1 MVLQGFLSLFLAMRA
16 QGTGEQ
22 ETRPSLF
29 ACITGL
35 AFARKNSDELKRVS
49 KAYGGLPKVKIKA
62 EEEFGLAEDAE
73 QLLLV
78 CFKS

>member
-1 MVLQGFLSLFLAMRA
+1 MLV
-16 QGTGEQ
+16 T
-22 ETRPSLF
+22 
-29 ACITGL
+29 TGL

-62 EEEFGLAEDAE
+62 EEEFGLAENAE

-78 CFKS
+78 CVKS